1 MQECDFTVLTFQT
14 MQIFLFSIVKIRS
27 SSSLGK
33 MFLFVLSSDPKVK
46 QLHQIYSLH
55 KTEFTSH
62 PVFCQTNKN
71 MKRFFSSSNFGSP
84 LLSLNL
90 IGCGHIIS
98 SHCRQTTKSCSFFCS
113 SLNGDR
119 IFWSQ
124 PHIGFTKKAKYVPAF
139 SVPTCT
145 SCHYSRCSYCS
156 WGCSHGLS

>member
-62 PVFCQTNKN
+62 PVFCQTNK
-71 MKRFFSSSNFGSP
+71 
-84 LLSLNL
+84 
-90 IGCGHIIS
+90 
-98 SHCRQTTKSCSFFCS
+98 T
-113 SLNGDR
+113 
-119 IFWSQ
+119 
-124 PHIGFTKKAKYVPAF
+124 
-139 SVPTCT
+139 
-145 SCHYSRCSYCS
+145 
-156 WGCSHGLS
+156 